1 MSGRRPGAYTGGMGM
16 SSMLKE
22 GSKHFSGVEE
32 ATLRNIAACKELA
45 QTVRTSLGPNG
56 MNKMVINHLEK
67 LFVTSDSATILK
79 ELEVQ
84 HPAARLLVLAS
95 KMQEE
100 EMGDGTNLVVIL
112 AGELLVKAEELLHTG
127 VHTSEIIAGYNKAA
141 AVALKALE
149 EQVCHTVD
157 DMHDPVKVAHA
168 IRSVIASKQYGLE
181 DFVAPMIAKACVSVM
196 PADGKL
202 NVDNIRVAK
211 ILGGVSGAT
220 DIVRGMVLPRE
231 PLGVLQRMDGAKIAV
246 YGCPIDSTA
255 TETKGTVLIKS
266 AEELMNYT
274 KSEEAQMEATIKSI
288 ADAGVNVVICGQTIG
303 EIAMHFLNRFGILA
317 LKTPSKFE
325 LRRICRTVGANAL
338 VRLEAPSAEDMGSCE
353 TVYIREIGST
363 KCTILDR
370 GDAIGS
376 KVTTI
381 VVRGSTGNILDDLE
395 RTIEDGVSV
404 VKAMC
409 TDARFVAG
417 GGACEMAVADALHKF
432 GAQQPGLDQYA
443 ITKFAESMEVVPRT
457 LSDNAGLDATNMI
470 ANLYAG
476 QNEGKRATGIDI
488 EAGEVG
494 DMAKKGV
501 YDLLATKLQAFKL
514 ASDAAIT
521 VLRVDQIIMAKQAG
535 GAKPPPGGG
544 GGGD

>member
-1 MSGRRPGAYTGGMGM
+1 
-16 SSMLKE
+16 
-22 GSKHFSGVEE
+22 
-32 ATLRNIAACKELA
+32 
-45 QTVRTSLGPNG
+45 
-56 MNKMVINHLEK
+56 MVINHLEK

-100 EMGDGTNLVVIL
+100 DMGDGTNLVVIL

-127 VHTSEIIAGYNKAA
+127 VHCSEIIAGYNKAA
-141 AVALKALE
+141 EVALKALE
-149 EQVCHTVD
+149 AQVVHTVT
-157 DMHDPVKVAHA
+157 DMHDEGQVAFPL
-168 IRSVIASKQYGLE
+168 RTVIASKQYGLE
-181 DFVAPMIAKACVSVM
+181 EFVAPMVAKACVSVM
-196 PADGKL
+196 PADASKF

-220 DIVRGMVLPRE
+220 DIVRGMVMLRE
-231 PLGVLQRMDGAKIAV
+231 PLGVVQRASKAKIAV

-274 KSEEAQMEATIKSI
+274 KSEEAQMEATIKAI
-288 ADAGVNVVICGQTIG
+288 ADAGVTVLVCGQTIG
-303 EIAMHFLNRFGILA
+303 EIAMHFLNRYGILA

-325 LRRICRTVGANAL
+325 LRRICRTVGATSL
-338 VRLEAPSAEDMGSCE
+338 VRLEPPQPEELGSCE
-353 TVYIREIGST
+353 EVYIREIGST

-376 KVTTI
+376 KVRRAAPSWGAGRRGTGLISHPPPSAPFAAQVTTI

-409 TDARFVAG
+409 ADARFVPGA
-417 GGACEMAVADALHKF
+417 GACEMAVADALHKF
-432 GAQQPGLDQYA
+432 GASQPGLDQYA
-443 ITKFAESMEVVPRT
+443 INKFAEAMEVVPRT
-457 LSDNAGLDATNMI
+457 LCDNAGVDATNMI
-470 ANLYAG
+470 ANLYAA
-476 QNEGKRATGIDI
+476 QAEGKRATGIDI
-488 EAGEVG
+488 DTGAVG
-494 DMAKKGV
+494 DMLQKGV
-501 YDLLATKLQAFKL
+501 LDLLPTKLQAFKL
-514 ASDAAIT
+514 AADAAIT

-535 GAKPPPGGG
+535 GAKAPQPGGG
-544 GGGD
+544 DD